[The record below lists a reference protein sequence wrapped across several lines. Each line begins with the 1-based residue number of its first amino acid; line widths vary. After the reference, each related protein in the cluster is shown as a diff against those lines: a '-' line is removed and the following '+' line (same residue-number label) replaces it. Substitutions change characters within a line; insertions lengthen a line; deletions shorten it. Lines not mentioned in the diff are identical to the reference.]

1 MHQIHDSCGE
11 AEAIVVVMMMRWWR
25 RWAMRMVRGSGAGP
39 MHLMHRGAAAAS
51 MSAVSSA
58 IVSGRGEGCAAKG
71 ETCEGCHDEFLVVV
85 HNTPSLS
92 VLLVSGAR
100 PSCAHIEEG
109 RLPRK
114 T

>member
-1 MHQIHDSCGE
+1 MKKVIISFAIAAMCLCSCCNNNSGNKQAEGE
-11 AEAIVVVMMMRWWR
+11 AEATECCEK
-25 RWAMRMVRGSGAGP
+25 AE
-39 MHLMHRGAAAAS
+39 
-51 MSAVSSA
+51 
-58 IVSGRGEGCAAKG
+58 GECCGDCSECTEG

-92 VLLVSGAR
+92 VLLVSGTR
-100 PSCAHIEEG
+100 PSRAHIEEG